1 MSKPFR
7 LRNDRSRTTAVR
19 LLPSRKAWFAATPQ
33 NKGGRL
39 PDNVG
44 ILVSRGVLRP
54 RQSGFEPSTIQH
66 CGPCLIHRDLD
77 CFGVGVERVIEVE
90 IFAGQA
96 LFSVVL
102 REAPQNSAVTPRGV
116 ADDLPTCLS
125 WGDGHRLKNDPSGPV
140 HPWLHDIT
148 LAQMCRC
155 EHVRPPRYDAAGAH
169 LTHIDHGHA
178 PPPT

>member
-33 NKGGRL
+33 KRWPPAGQCRHPRKPRRSAAAPKRIRAVHDPALRTL
-39 PDNVG
+39 PHPP
-44 ILVSRGVLRP
+44 RP
-54 RQSGFEPSTIQH
+54 RLLRRRRRT
-66 CGPCLIHRDLD
+66 L
-77 CFGVGVERVIEVE
+77 IEVE

-140 HPWLHDIT
+140 HPGLHEIT
-148 LAQMCRC
+148 LAQICLC
-155 EHVRPPRYDAAGAH
+155 EHVRRQRYDAAVAH
-169 LTHIDHGHA
+169 LTHMDHGHA